1 MLVVAM
7 ASFKGFDDDDDVGD
21 EGPHSN
27 GPVPELDENA
37 EAKAIGVYKERR
49 SAKVRQTG
57 GKIELRTAYHKGLSV
72 IYIS

>member
-1 MLVVAM
+1 M

-21 EGPHSN
+21 EGPHSTN

-57 GKIELRTAYHKGLSV
+57 GKIELRTGYHKGLSSV

>member
-1 MLVVAM
+1 M

-57 GKIELRTAYHKGLSV
+57 GKIELRSKCYCTQYFMLNA
-72 IYIS
+72 IRR

>member
-1 MLVVAM
+1 M

-57 GKIELRTAYHKGLSV
+57 GKIELRTRCYCTQYLMLNA
-72 IYIS
+72 IRR